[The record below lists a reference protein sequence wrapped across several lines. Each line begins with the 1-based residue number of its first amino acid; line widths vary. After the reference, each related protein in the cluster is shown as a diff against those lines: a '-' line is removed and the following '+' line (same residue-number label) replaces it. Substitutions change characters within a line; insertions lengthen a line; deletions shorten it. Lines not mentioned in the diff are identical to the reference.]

1 MHEVLDPGEGKT
13 RGSALFTPYYLPMDL
28 LAFHSLPVDVF
39 LLGDILA

>member
-1 MHEVLDPGEGKT
+1 MRFSIRERVKT
-13 RGSALFTPYYLPMDL
+13 RGSALFTPYNLPMDL